1 MRKALVKKRIVIG
14 YMQEDLA
21 HRLTKRN
28 AMYTILEIH
37 SQMDCSASSYSVTAI
52 PMVVESPRDVRETSE
67 DLTASMTTSVRLAN
81 SAISHASKISTSWV
95 LGFLRPHY
103 PKASNDRSMD

>member
-67 DLTASMTTSVRLAN
+67 DPYGRHDDIRTAGELCYIACFQN
-81 SAISHASKISTSWV
+81 LDQ
-95 LGFLRPHY
+95 LGVEIFETALSQGI
-103 PKASNDRSMD
+103 K

>member
-37 SQMDCSASSYSVTAI
+37 SQMDCSASSYSVIAI
-52 PMVVESPRDVRETSE
+52 PMVVESPGMCAKQAKT
-67 DLTASMTTSVRLAN
+67 LTAGMTTSVRLAN
-81 SAISHASKISTSWV
+81 SAISHASKI
-95 LGFLRPHY
+95 
-103 PKASNDRSMD
+103 

>member
-52 PMVVESPRDVRETSE
+52 PMVVESPRDVRETSPYGRH
-67 DLTASMTTSVRLAN
+67 DDIRTASELCYIACFQN
-81 SAISHASKISTSWV
+81 LDQ
-95 LGFLRPHY
+95 LGVGIFETALSQGI
-103 PKASNDRSMD
+103 K